1 MPKALAPYGSMMKPI
16 LISRIADLRAA
27 LSAPRREGQSIGLV
41 PTMGYLHRG
50 HMALVDQA
58 RGENGLVVVSI
69 FVNPTQFGPNED
81 LDTYP
86 RDLEGDLKL
95 CAEHGVDIVFAP
107 DVADMYPESMATT
120 IDVAPLS
127 TILIGAQRPGHFQGV
142 ATVVA
147 KLFNIVQPSRAY
159 FGEKD
164 FQQLTVVRRMVRD
177 LSFDI
182 AIVGVPTVREA
193 DGLAASSRNVRLS
206 PEDRSAA
213 AVVSRALDLAEAMVA
228 GGERDPAAVA
238 QAVRQT
244 IAGESR
250 AGTPAVDVRL
260 AATLGELDV
269 IGAAPVVVLVTVPF
283 GSVLLL
289 DQREMAGAAGAN
301 QKRKTA

>member
-1 MPKALAPYGSMMKPI
+1 MTRPT
-16 LISRIADLRAA
+16 LIRRISDLRAA

-50 HMALVDQA
+50 HMALVDRA
-58 RGENGLVVVSI
+58 RGENGIVVVSI

-81 LDTYP
+81 LDIYP
-86 RDLEGDLKL
+86 RDLDGDLKL
-95 CAEHGVDIVFAP
+95 CAAHGVDIVFAP
-107 DVADMYPESMATT
+107 EVDDMYPEPMATT

-147 KLFNIVQPSRAY
+147 KLFNIVQPTRAY

-193 DGLAASSRNVRLS
+193 DGLAASSRNARLS
-206 PEDRSAA
+206 PADRHAA
-213 AVVSRALDLAEAMVA
+213 TVVSRALDLAEALVA
-228 GGERDPAAVA
+228 GGERDSDKVA
-238 QAVRQT
+238 DAVRQM
-244 IAGESR
+244 IAGEKR
-250 AGTPAVDVRL
+250 AGTPTVDLRE
-260 AATLGELDV
+260 AGTLSEVGMIGET
-269 IGAAPVVVLVTVPF
+269 PVVVLVTVPL
-283 GSVLLL
+283 GGVLLL
-289 DQREMAGAAGAN
+289 DQREIHGAAGAN
-301 QKRKTA
+301 QARRTA